1 MPTPERP
8 NPLQPAPWLQDL
20 VRDRP
25 VAPVTPE
32 VKPEVKV
39 EAPVV
44 PSTVVP
50 DLKKEI
56 SNIDEKAIDA
66 EPAPSL
72 DKAAPVV
79 TGPLST
85 EVTQGTPA
93 ATAPV
98 APAVGA
104 PTIPLSPAK

>member
-1 MPTPERP
+1 MPENPRP

-25 VAPVTPE
+25 VAPATPE
-32 VKPEVKV
+32 VVKPEVKAPV
-39 EAPVV
+39 APVV
-44 PSTVVP
+44 PPVVP

-56 SNIDEKAIDA
+56 SNIDEKAIDS

-72 DKAAPVV
+72 DKAAPVE
-79 TGPLST
+79 TPAA
-85 EVTQGTPA
+85 PA

-98 APAVGA
+98 TPAAVAPTVPVNPPPAV
-104 PTIPLSPAK
+104 K